1 MNRRMAG
8 KKKNNDLDTINRIK
22 KSKRRF
28 RVILAATFVGVLLI
42 TFAGVLLMRQ
52 YETAML
58 RVYSEQ
64 QDAYVQLVVDQINL
78 QPERTDEEII
88 SKIVG
93 TLDSGDSHYWT
104 LSKNETLIFVK
115 NVTETNRYLG
125 IRNDEFYGTDSATAF
140 MEQMTLYRVQHD
152 IILIDGVRF
161 VASGVLFEYEDN
173 IYKICLLTNETVVLD
188 NNDFLST
195 KINMCI
201 YVILLILLI
210 LVVML
215 AAENIVH
222 RKQLQ
227 LVGLEQRIRNQN
239 IHMSNLEEELE
250 SVNSYDSRWNLYNYK
265 LLGKF
270 AETFDKKGIKTVTYV
285 CLKFASDSARSRF
298 LQDTQMLL
306 DARVLRFDKSETE
319 LSLLFVNEGEPE
331 TLRQL
336 ERAGATG
343 SMIAEVRPFDYDYGG
358 PLAQQLKEYL

>member
-22 KSKRRF
+22 KSRQRF
-28 RVILAATFVGVLLI
+28 RVILAGTLVGVLLI

-88 SKIVG
+88 SGIVG

-125 IRNDEFYGTDSATAF
+125 IRNDEFYGTDSAAAF

-161 VASGVLFEYEDN
+161 VASGVLFEYEGN

-195 KINMCI
+195 KINLCI

-215 AAENIVH
+215 AAENIVR
-222 RKQLQ
+222 RKQKQ
-227 LVGLEQRIRNQN
+227 LVRLEQRIRNQN
-239 IHMSNLEEELE
+239 IHMSNLEQELE

-265 LLGKF
+265 LLGRF
-270 AETFDKKGIKTVTYV
+270 VETFDKKGIKTVTYV
-285 CLKFASDSARSRF
+285 CLKFPSDSACSRF

-306 DARVLRFDKSETE
+306 DARVLRFDKSKTE

-331 TLRQL
+331 ALRQL
-336 ERAGATG
+336 ERAGVTD
-343 SMIAEVRPFDYDYGG
+343 SMVAEVQPFDYDYGG
-358 PLAQQLKEYL
+358 PLAQQLKAYL

>member
-1 MNRRMAG
+1 MNRCMAG

-22 KSKRRF
+22 KSRQRF
-28 RVILAATFVGVLLI
+28 RVILAGTLVGVFLI

-88 SKIVG
+88 SGIVG

-125 IRNDEFYGTDSATAF
+125 IRNDEFYGTDSAAAF

-161 VASGVLFEYEDN
+161 VASGVLFEYEGN

-195 KINMCI
+195 KINLCI

-215 AAENIVH
+215 AAENIIH
-222 RKQLQ
+222 RKQKQ
-227 LVGLEQRIRNQN
+227 LVRLEQRIRNQN
-239 IHMSNLEEELE
+239 IHMSNLEQELE

-265 LLGKF
+265 LLGRF
-270 AETFDKKGIKTVTYV
+270 VETFDKKGIKTVTYV
-285 CLKFASDSARSRF
+285 CLKFPSDSACSRF

-306 DARVLRFDKSETE
+306 DARVLRFDKSKTE

-331 TLRQL
+331 ALRQL
-336 ERAGATG
+336 ERAGVTD
-343 SMIAEVRPFDYDYGG
+343 SMVAEIQPFDYDYGG
-358 PLAQQLKEYL
+358 PLAQQLKAYL